1 MARGGEDLFDAA
13 RFHNATG
20 VHDCD
25 AIAHVGDN
33 GEVVR
38 NQDEAEPVLLAHTVE
53 QLKDLRLHD
62 HIERRRRLIAD
73 QHGGGAREGDC
84 EHRALSLSAGE
95 LMGIGVDALL
105 WNTNIVKQE
114 FCLLLRHFGWLA
126 KPELNRLRYLVANLD
141 HWVERNE

>member
-1 MARGGEDLFDAA
+1 MARGREDLFNAA
-13 RFHNATG
+13 RFHNAAG

-25 AIAHVGDN
+25 AITHVGDN

-38 NQDEAEPVLLAHTVE
+38 NQDEAEPVLLAHPVE

-62 HIERRRRLIAD
+62 HIERRRRLITD

-84 EHRALSLSAGE
+84 KHGALPLPARE
-95 LMGIGVDALL
+95 LVGVGVESLL
-105 WNTNIVKQE
+105 WNANIVKQVLR
-114 FCLLLRHFGWLA
+114 LLLRHFGRLA

-141 HWVERNE
+141 HRVERNE